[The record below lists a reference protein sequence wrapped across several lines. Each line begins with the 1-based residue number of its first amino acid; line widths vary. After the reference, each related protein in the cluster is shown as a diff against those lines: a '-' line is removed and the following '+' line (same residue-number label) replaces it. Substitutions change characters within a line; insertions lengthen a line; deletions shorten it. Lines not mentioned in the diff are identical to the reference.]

1 MIVVIADD
9 LTGAAELG
17 GLGRK
22 YNLVTEITTN
32 LTPSSTADLLI
43 IATDTRSLSRV
54 AAEAVIRE
62 VCSGLHQLQPAMVF
76 KKVDSVLRGHVLAE
90 IDVQRHTLHLSKALI
105 VPANPGLGRTIVDGT
120 YLLHG
125 GPIHASSF
133 SQDPEFPVTSS
144 RVPHM
149 LAAEAHAVML
159 LKHHESMPATGVVV
173 GEVKEAADL
182 AAWCAKIDSHT
193 LVAGAAEFFTAL
205 LASRNLAPLP
215 AVLPVAA
222 QRPFLV
228 IWGSTFH
235 KSRSF
240 VRKMKNEGFP
250 VSYMPEALTSDS
262 ITDSLVY
269 EEWVEDIIYNLTRHG
284 QAGMAIDPDR
294 NDCRIDALA
303 LRTMM
308 GYVASLVVNRTLVRE
323 LLIEG
328 GSTAAAV
335 IRKLGIKTLYP
346 EAELAPGVIRMSVK
360 GAQDLYLTLKPG
372 SYEWPGF
379 LLPSKQVGGTM
390 I

>member
-1 MIVVIADD
+1 
-9 LTGAAELG
+9 
-17 GLGRK
+17 
-22 YNLVTEITTN
+22 
-32 LTPSSTADLLI
+32 
-43 IATDTRSLSRV
+43 
-54 AAEAVIRE
+54 
-62 VCSGLHQLQPAMVF
+62 
-76 KKVDSVLRGHVLAE
+76 
-90 IDVQRHTLHLSKALI
+90 
-105 VPANPGLGRTIVDGT
+105 
-120 YLLHG
+120 
-125 GPIHASSF
+125 
-133 SQDPEFPVTSS
+133 
-144 RVPHM
+144 
-149 LAAEAHAVML
+149 
-159 LKHHESMPATGVVV
+159 
-173 GEVKEAADL
+173 
-182 AAWCAKIDSHT
+182 
-193 LVAGAAEFFTAL
+193 
-205 LASRNLAPLP
+205 
-215 AVLPVAA
+215 
-222 QRPFLV
+222 
-228 IWGSTFH
+228 
-235 KSRSF
+235 
-240 VRKMKNEGFP
+240 MKNEGFP